1 MGTFCPTCQTH
12 QPFVKHL
19 TKDQEPAVRG
29 TDVIAHKLGCGHMV
43 GGQRFMAFMEKKRDI
58 EAAAAR
64 KIQNIREELNDKLAS
79 AWQSLSSE
87 DKTGGAS

>member
-1 MGTFCPTCQTH
+1 
-12 QPFVKHL
+12 
-19 TKDQEPAVRG
+19 
-29 TDVIAHKLGCGHMV
+29 
-43 GGQRFMAFMEKKRDI
+43 MAFMEKKRDI